1 MTAAL
6 IARSTA
12 QAVSLAMQ
20 GELLT
25 RSTSTSAVE
34 SKRKIES
41 SDTIIQNKSGWDL
54 NEIGEIENYKGII
67 KSEKDSKN
75 KSEKYFNDDDQELV
89 SNGPVLEILKFAK
102 HR

>member
-34 SKRKIES
+34 SKKNVER
-41 SDTIIQNKSGWDL
+41 SDTIIQSKLSWDL
-54 NEIGEIENYKGII
+54 NEI
-67 KSEKDSKN
+67 SEVKN
-75 KSEKYFNDDDQELV
+75 DYNVDNKNLIS
-89 SNGPVLEILKFAK
+89 SGPVLEKLQFAK
-102 HR
+102 DRYI

>member
-25 RSTSTSAVE
+25 RSTSTSAFE
-34 SKRKIES
+34 SKKHIEK
-41 SDTIIQNKSGWDL
+41 SDTIIQSKSGLGL
-54 NEIGEIENYKGII
+54 NEI
-67 KSEKDSKN
+67 SEVK
-75 KSEKYFNDDDQELV
+75 
-89 SNGPVLEILKFAK
+89 IC
-102 HR
+102 

>member
-34 SKRKIES
+34 SKKNIERSETKIQS
-41 SDTIIQNKSGWDL
+41 KLDWDL
-54 NEIGEIENYKGII
+54 NERSEVENDLNVHDRNLI
-67 KSEKDSKN
+67 
-75 KSEKYFNDDDQELV
+75 
-89 SNGPVLEILKFAK
+89 SNGPVLEKLQFTKD
-102 HR
+102 R

>member
-34 SKRKIES
+34 SKKNIER
-41 SDTIIQNKSGWDL
+41 SDTIIQSKLSWDI
-54 NEIGEIENYKGII
+54 NEI
-67 KSEKDSKN
+67 SEVRNDLDKK
-75 KSEKYFNDDDQELV
+75 EKPLI
-89 SNGPVLEILKFAK
+89 SNGHVFEKLQYRKDRYLL
-102 HR
+102 